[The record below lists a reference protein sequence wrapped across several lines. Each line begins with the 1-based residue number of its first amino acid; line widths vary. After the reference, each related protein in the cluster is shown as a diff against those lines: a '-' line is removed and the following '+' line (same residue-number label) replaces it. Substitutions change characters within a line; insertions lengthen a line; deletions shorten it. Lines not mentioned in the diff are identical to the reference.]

1 MNMNKLRPIFKAP
14 GRLRGF
20 TLIEMLIG
28 LVIMSILMG
37 ALLSLYSKGQQQF
50 MNQNIQSD
58 VLEKSRYPLAWIG
71 RDVKSAAQVA
81 ATWGSYT
88 TSSNTLVLTVPSVD
102 SGGLII
108 NVNSEFDYVIYR
120 VINRKLQRIYDAK
133 EGVSARVDGS
143 RNLADDITGLSI
155 TYYDASDA
163 TLSSNFATAASV
175 RVSLSTARKGFR
187 RTFQESLNSKFK
199 LRNK

>member
-1 MNMNKLRPIFKAP
+1 MDKLRPISKAP
-14 GRLRGF
+14 GRPRGF

-28 LVIMSILMG
+28 LAIISLLIV
-37 ALLSLYSKGQQQF
+37 ALLSFYSKGQQQF

-58 VLEKSRYPLAWIG
+58 VLEKSRYPLALIA
-71 RDVKSAAQVA
+71 RDVKSAIQVVA
-81 ATWGSYT
+81 AWGSYT
-88 TSSNTLVLTVPSVD
+88 TSSNTLVLEVPAVD
-102 SGGLII
+102 SSGLII
-108 NVNSEFDYVIYR
+108 DVDSAWDHVIYR
-120 VINRKLQRIYDAK
+120 VFERKLERIYDAN

-155 TYYDASDA
+155 TYYDPSDN
-163 TLSSNFATAASV
+163 TLSSNFDTAASI

>member
-1 MNMNKLRPIFKAP
+1 
-14 GRLRGF
+14 
-20 TLIEMLIG
+20 MLIG
-28 LVIMSILMG
+28 LAIISLLIV
-37 ALLSLYSKGQQQF
+37 ALLSFYSKGQQQF

-58 VLEKSRYPLAWIG
+58 VLEKSRYPLALIA
-71 RDVKSAAQVA
+71 RDVKSAIQVVA
-81 ATWGSYT
+81 AWGSYT
-88 TSSNTLVLTVPSVD
+88 TSSNTLVLEVPAVD
-102 SGGLII
+102 SSGLII
-108 NVNSEFDYVIYR
+108 DVDSAWDHVIYR
-120 VINRKLQRIYDAK
+120 VFERKLERIYDAN

-155 TYYDASDA
+155 TYYDPSDN
-163 TLSSNFATAASV
+163 TLSSNFDTAASI

>member
-1 MNMNKLRPIFKAP
+1 MNMDKLRPIFKAP
-14 GRLRGF
+14 GRPRGF

-28 LVIMSILMG
+28 LVIMSFLIG

-58 VLEKSRYPLAWIG
+58 VLEKTRYPLAWIA
-71 RDVKSAAQVA
+71 RDVKSAVRVA
-81 ATWGSYT
+81 PTCGSYT
-88 TSSNTLVLTVPSVD
+88 TSSNTLVLAVPSVD

-108 NVNSEFDYVIYR
+108 DVNSEFDHVIYR
-120 VINRKLQRIYDAK
+120 VLERKLQRIYDAK

-143 RNLADDITGLSI
+143 RNLADDTTGLSL

-163 TLSSNFATAASV
+163 TLSSNFATAASI

>member
-1 MNMNKLRPIFKAP
+1 MHKLRPISKAR
-14 GRLRGF
+14 GRPRGF

-28 LVIMSILMG
+28 LAIISLLIVAIL
-37 ALLSLYSKGQQQF
+37 SFYSKGQQQF

-58 VLEKSRYPLAWIG
+58 VLEKSRYPLALIA

-88 TSSNTLVLTVPSVD
+88 TSSNTLVLEVPSVD
-102 SGGLII
+102 SSGLII
-108 NVNSEFDYVIYR
+108 DVNSQFDYVIYR
-120 VINRKLQRIYDAK
+120 VFNRKLERIYDAK

-187 RTFQESLNSKFK
+187 RTFQESMNSKFK

>member
-1 MNMNKLRPIFKAP
+1 MDKLRPIFKAP
-14 GRLRGF
+14 GRPKGF

-28 LVIMSILMG
+28 LAIISLLIV
-37 ALLSLYSKGQQQF
+37 ALLSFYSKGQQQF

-58 VLEKSRYPLAWIG
+58 VLEKSRYPLAVIAQ
-71 RDVKSAAQVA
+71 DVKSAVQVVA
-81 ATWGSYT
+81 AWGSYT
-88 TSSNTLVLTVPSVD
+88 TSSNTLVLEVPAVD
-102 SGGLII
+102 SSGLII
-108 NVNSEFDYVIYR
+108 DVNSQFDYVIYR
-120 VINRKLQRIYDAK
+120 IFERKLERIYDAK

-155 TYYDASDA
+155 IYYDPSDN

-187 RTFQESLNSKFK
+187 RTFQESMNSKFK

>member
-1 MNMNKLRPIFKAP
+1 MDKLGPISKAHGRP
-14 GRLRGF
+14 RGF

-28 LVIMSILMG
+28 LAIISLLIV
-37 ALLSLYSKGQQQF
+37 ALLSFYSKGQQQF

-58 VLEKSRYPLAWIG
+58 VLEKSRYPLALIA
-71 RDVKSAAQVA
+71 RDVKSASQVVA
-81 ATWGSYT
+81 AWGSYT
-88 TSSNTLVLTVPSVD
+88 TSSNTLVLEVPSVD

-108 NVNSEFDYVIYR
+108 DVDSEFDHVIYR
-120 VINRKLQRIYDAK
+120 VFERKLQRIYDAK
-133 EGVSARVDGS
+133 EGVSARIDGS
-143 RNLADDITGLSI
+143 RNLADDMTGLSI
-155 TYYDASDA
+155 TYYDPSDN

-187 RTFQESLNSKFK
+187 RTFQESMNSKFK

>member
-1 MNMNKLRPIFKAP
+1 MDKLRPISKAH
-14 GRLRGF
+14 GRPRGF
-20 TLIEMLIG
+20 TLIEMLIS
-28 LVIMSILMG
+28 LAIISLLIV
-37 ALLSLYSKGQQQF
+37 ALLSFYSKGQQQF

-58 VLEKSRYPLAWIG
+58 VLEKSRYPLALIA
-71 RDVKSAAQVA
+71 RDVKSAVQVA

-88 TSSNTLVLTVPSVD
+88 TSSNTLVLEVPAVD
-102 SGGLII
+102 SSGLII
-108 NVNSEFDYVIYR
+108 DVNLEWDHVIYR
-120 VINRKLQRIYDAK
+120 VFERKLQRIYDAK
-133 EGVSARVDGS
+133 EGVSARIDGS

>member
-1 MNMNKLRPIFKAP
+1 MDKLRPISKAS
-14 GRLRGF
+14 GRPRGF

-28 LVIMSILMG
+28 LAIISLLIV
-37 ALLSLYSKGQQQF
+37 ALLSFYSKGQQQF

-58 VLEKSRYPLAWIG
+58 VLEKSRYPLALIA
-71 RDVKSAAQVA
+71 RDVKSAIQVFA
-81 ATWGSYT
+81 AWGSYT
-88 TSSNTLVLTVPSVD
+88 TSSNTLVLEVPSVD

-108 NVNSEFDYVIYR
+108 DVNSQFDYVIYR
-120 VINRKLQRIYDAK
+120 VFERKLQRIYDAK
-133 EGVSARVDGS
+133 EGVSARIDGS

-155 TYYDASDA
+155 TYYDPSDA

>member
-1 MNMNKLRPIFKAP
+1 MDKLGPISKAP
-14 GRLRGF
+14 GRPRGF

-28 LVIMSILMG
+28 LAIISLLIV
-37 ALLSLYSKGQQQF
+37 ALLSFYSKGQQQF

-58 VLEKSRYPLAWIG
+58 VLEKSRYPLALIAQ
-71 RDVKSAAQVA
+71 DVKSAIQVVTA
-81 ATWGSYT
+81 WGSYT
-88 TSSNTLVLTVPSVD
+88 TSSNTLVLEVPSVD
-102 SGGLII
+102 SSGLII
-108 NVNSEFDYVIYR
+108 DVNSQFDYVIYR
-120 VINRKLQRIYDAK
+120 VSNRRLQRIYDAK

-155 TYYDASDA
+155 TYYDPSDN

-187 RTFQESLNSKFK
+187 RTFQESMNSKFK

>member
-1 MNMNKLRPIFKAP
+1 MDKLRPIFKAP
-14 GRLRGF
+14 GRPKGF

-28 LVIMSILMG
+28 LAIISLLIV
-37 ALLSLYSKGQQQF
+37 ALLSFYSKGQQQF

-58 VLEKSRYPLAWIG
+58 VLEKSRYPLAVIAQ
-71 RDVKSAAQVA
+71 DVKSAVQVVA
-81 ATWGSYT
+81 AWGSYT
-88 TSSNTLVLTVPSVD
+88 TSSNTLVLEVPAVD
-102 SGGLII
+102 SSGLII
-108 NVNSEFDYVIYR
+108 DVNSQFDYVIYR
-120 VINRKLQRIYDAK
+120 VFERKLERIYDAK

-155 TYYDASDA
+155 IYYDPSDN

-187 RTFQESLNSKFK
+187 RTFQESMNSKFK

>member
-1 MNMNKLRPIFKAP
+1 MDKLRPISKAP
-14 GRLRGF
+14 GRPRGF

-28 LVIMSILMG
+28 LAIISLLIV
-37 ALLSLYSKGQQQF
+37 ALLSFYSKGQQQF

-58 VLEKSRYPLAWIG
+58 VLEKSRYPLALIA
-71 RDVKSAAQVA
+71 RDVKSAVQVA
-81 ATWGSYT
+81 ATCPGGSYT
-88 TSSNTLVLTVPSVD
+88 TSSNTLVLEVPSVD
-102 SGGLII
+102 SSGLII
-108 NVNSEFDYVIYR
+108 DVNSQFDYVIYR
-120 VINRKLQRIYDAK
+120 VFERKLQRIYDAK
-133 EGVSARVDGS
+133 EGVSARIDGS

-155 TYYDASDA
+155 TYYDPSDN

-187 RTFQESLNSKFK
+187 RTFQESMNSKFK

>member
-1 MNMNKLRPIFKAP
+1 MDKLRPISKAP
-14 GRLRGF
+14 GRPRGF

-28 LVIMSILMG
+28 LAIISLLIV
-37 ALLSLYSKGQQQF
+37 ALLSFYSKGQQQF

-58 VLEKSRYPLAWIG
+58 VLEKSRYPLALIA
-71 RDVKSAAQVA
+71 RDVKSAVQVA

-88 TSSNTLVLTVPSVD
+88 TSSNTLVLEVPSVD
-102 SGGLII
+102 SSGLII
-108 NVNSEFDYVIYR
+108 DVNSQRDYVIYR
-120 VINRKLQRIYDAK
+120 VFERKLQRIYDAK
-133 EGVSARVDGS
+133 EGVSARIDGS

-155 TYYDASDA
+155 TYYDPSDN

-187 RTFQESLNSKFK
+187 RTFQESMNSKFK

>member
-1 MNMNKLRPIFKAP
+1 MDKLRPISKAP
-14 GRLRGF
+14 GRPRGF

-28 LVIMSILMG
+28 LAIISLLIV
-37 ALLSLYSKGQQQF
+37 ALLSFYSKGQQQF

-58 VLEKSRYPLAWIG
+58 VLEKSRYPLALIA
-71 RDVKSAAQVA
+71 RDVKSAIQVFA
-81 ATWGSYT
+81 AWGSYT
-88 TSSNTLVLTVPSVD
+88 TSSNTLVLEVPSVD

-108 NVNSEFDYVIYR
+108 DVNSQFDYVIYR
-120 VINRKLQRIYDAK
+120 VFERKLQRIYDAK
-133 EGVSARVDGS
+133 EGVSARIDGS

-155 TYYDASDA
+155 TYYDPSDA

>member
-1 MNMNKLRPIFKAP
+1 
-14 GRLRGF
+14 
-20 TLIEMLIG
+20 MLIG
-28 LVIMSILMG
+28 LAIISLLIV
-37 ALLSLYSKGQQQF
+37 ALLSFYSKGQQQF

-58 VLEKSRYPLAWIG
+58 VLEKSRYPLALIA
-71 RDVKSAAQVA
+71 RDVKSAVQVA

-88 TSSNTLVLTVPSVD
+88 TSSNTLVLEVPSVD
-102 SGGLII
+102 SSGLII
-108 NVNSEFDYVIYR
+108 DVNSQFDYVIYR
-120 VINRKLQRIYDAK
+120 VFERKLQRIYDAK
-133 EGVSARVDGS
+133 EGVSARIDGS

-155 TYYDASDA
+155 TYYDPSDN

-187 RTFQESLNSKFK
+187 RTFQESMNSKFK